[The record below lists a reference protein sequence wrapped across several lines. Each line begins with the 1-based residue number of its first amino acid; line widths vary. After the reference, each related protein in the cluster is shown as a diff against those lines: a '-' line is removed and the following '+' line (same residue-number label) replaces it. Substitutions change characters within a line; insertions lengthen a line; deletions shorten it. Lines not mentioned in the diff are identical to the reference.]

1 MATRKINYGTNGNN
15 SIEKSSGSE
24 PKINTQNIADERI
37 STELWMQHFAN
48 TLLNQNAID
57 DKTYRKLM
65 GKISAEVNRR
75 YGKIN

>member
-1 MATRKINYGTNGNN
+1 
-15 SIEKSSGSE
+15 
-24 PKINTQNIADERI
+24 
-37 STELWMQHFAN
+37 MQHFAN

-65 GKISAEVNRR
+65 GKISVEVNRR

>member
-1 MATRKINYGTNGNN
+1 MAAKEINSKASGNN

-48 TLLNQNAID
+48 ILLNQNAID

-65 GKISAEVNRR
+65 GKISVEVNRR
-75 YGKIN
+75 YGKPN

>member
-1 MATRKINYGTNGNN
+1 
-15 SIEKSSGSE
+15 
-24 PKINTQNIADERI
+24 
-37 STELWMQHFAN
+37 MQHFAN

>member
-1 MATRKINYGTNGNN
+1 
-15 SIEKSSGSE
+15 
-24 PKINTQNIADERI
+24 
-37 STELWMQHFAN
+37 MQHFAN

-65 GKISAEVNRR
+65 DKISAEVNRR

>member
-1 MATRKINYGTNGNN
+1 MAAKEINSKSSGNN

-24 PKINTQNIADERI
+24 LKINTQNIADERI

-48 TLLNQNAID
+48 SLLNQKAID

-65 GKISAEVNRR
+65 GKINVEINRR
-75 YGKIN
+75 YGKPN

>member
-1 MATRKINYGTNGNN
+1 MAAKEINSKASGNN

-24 PKINTQNIADERI
+24 LKINTQNIADERI

-65 GKISAEVNRR
+65 SKISVEVNRR

>member
-15 SIEKSSGSE
+15 SIEKTAKGGD
-24 PKINTQNIADERI
+24 KINTQNCNDRI